1 MSGESTLDLGTMT
14 IVRRLC
20 DAGAWA
26 TPPLCPTILFGRIAG
41 VRKKGEPRG
50 SQDPAATM
58 DRSGNERP
66 LGRGVEQVRGR
77 DHRNTGCVEARS
89 ETPLNLAARE
99 PHQFLAGARIA
110 EPRRQEPDD
119 AEVSRRNWEEPTDA
133 SADAWSTART
143 RLSDTHRQIAEALEN
158 EHEPL
163 DRLKYLLPHDCYH
176 FGQIMYVRALQ
187 GLPSID

>member
-1 MSGESTLDLGTMT
+1 VDRKTLLQQWTEAETKG
-14 IVRRLC
+14 LW
-20 DAGAWA
+20 AGAWSKCVAEITA
-26 TPPLCPTILFGRIAG
+26 TQAAWKP
-41 VRKKGEPRG
+41 
-50 SQDPAATM
+50 DPK
-58 DRSGNERP
+58 RHSIWQLVNHISFWREHELR
-66 LGRGVEQVRGR
+66 
-77 DHRNTGCVEARS
+77 
-89 ETPLNLAARE
+89 NLA
-99 PHQFLAGARIA
+99 GKK
-110 EPRRQEPDD
+110 PDD